1 MTNSKDIIDYIVE
14 ELTSIGGVVRADIDI
29 SEDTVTTYVPADKL
43 EIVQQLEN
51 IDIEVLDDYEHE
63 YLITA
68 KGA

>member
-1 MTNSKDIIDYIVE
+1 MTQPTDMIDNIVE
-14 ELTSIGGVVRADIDI
+14 ELTAIGGVVRADVEI
-29 SEDTVTTYVPADKL
+29 SGDTVTTYVPADKL

-51 IDIEVLDDYEHE
+51 IDIEMLDDYEHE